1 MQSVTKDVGVGHRK
15 RFVLGYV
22 QTKPKDESEAAVDGR
37 MEGEKLKI
45 SDT

>member
-1 MQSVTKDVGVGHRK
+1 MQSVTKDVGVGPRK

-22 QTKPKDESEAAVDGR
+22 QAKRKDETEGMDGR
-37 MEGEKLKI
+37 MAGEKSKI